1 MKGKKKMD
9 NFDDKKLDGVDVPE
23 NDAAE
28 KDSAP
33 AEKVDGAPE
42 VIFNDD
48 GTYRGKGVR
57 TEEPLNEKSEK
68 DASEEEPYGHIFD
81 EDKRRRPE
89 YPYNGRSSGPEE
101 GRRPYP
107 YSSGEYPYSE
117 KREYPYSQK
126 KEYPYSSREPES
138 YKRPPE
144 RKDGP
149 SPYSYRESDDRRKYR
164 YERPEPSYEYAYPED
179 DGKGGKKK
187 NGTKVFAIVAGVL
200 CVFLVVALIAV
211 VLGDNNK
218 TTTPPAENTTGSI
231 SENVPEFET
240 NASPETGNTSSSGE
254 MTPKS
259 IYNKVLPS
267 SAGILVYD
275 KSKALASEGTGV
287 LFSESSDGKY
297 TYIVTCAHVINETSG
312 VIMVQ
317 LYDDSKYEATVVGF
331 DTRTDIG
338 VLRIEKSGLK
348 LAEIGDSS
356 KISVGDYIYAIG
368 NPGGVEFANS
378 FTDGIV
384 SALDRPVN
392 SSETG
397 YTTECIQHTAAI
409 NPGNSGGA
417 LVNSFG
423 QVIGINS
430 MKIVADEYE
439 GMGFAVPSSVFVEIV
454 NEILKNGY
462 VSNRPKLGITYVPA
476 SEYSTYGMFV
486 AIKGLP
492 SGSIV
497 IYEISSDSS
506 FVGTDVQKG
515 DMIVAVNGKGLDDPS
530 YLSEVIE
537 DSSVGDKLTLSIVRI
552 FDDYSSKEFDVTV
565 TLVEDRG
572 DTMIAEEETTASS
585 GNYPGGN
592 YEDYFN
598 QYFEDFFGNYFGDRY
613 NP

>member
-1 MKGKKKMD
+1 MSDFSNPNLNGEDITENTDTSEKAA
-9 NFDDKKLDGVDVPE
+9 DKQNETEASGFV
-23 NDAAE
+23 
-28 KDSAP
+28 
-33 AEKVDGAPE
+33 
-42 VIFNDD
+42 FNED
-48 GTYRGKGVR
+48 GTYHSKPEHK
-57 TEEPLNEKSEK
+57 EETAGNNSYNYNHSS
-68 DASEEEPYGHIFD
+68 DGSSRQNDTGTQ
-81 EDKRRRPE
+81 PE
-89 YPYNGRSSGPEE
+89 HNSQENNAQP
-101 GRRPYP
+101 
-107 YSSGEYPYSE
+107 
-117 KREYPYSQK
+117 KREYPYSSGT
-126 KEYPYSSREPES
+126 YPYSNNAGYSYDNNKNAYERSRT
-138 YKRPPE
+138 E
-144 RKDGP
+144 RTAN
-149 SPYSYRESDDRRKYR
+149 PYSQSDRGSYGNPYSSSGNNR
-164 YERPEPSYEYAYPED
+164 YPYEQQNRSYSYAYPED
-179 DGKGGKKK
+179 GGKGDKKK
-187 NGTKVFAIVAGVL
+187 NGSMVFAIIAGAL
-200 CVFLVVALIAV
+200 CVFLAIALIAV
-211 VLGDNNK
+211 VAGDK
-218 TTTPPAENTTGSI
+218 SPTVLEESTTNGVNQ
-231 SENVPEFET
+231 NVEEFVT
-240 NASPETGNTSSSGE
+240 NASPETGNIATDGE
-254 MTPKS
+254 LTPKN
-259 IYNKVLPS
+259 IYAKVLPS

-275 KSKALASEGTGV
+275 KSKTLASEGTGV
-287 LFSESSDGKY
+287 LFSESTDGKY
-297 TYIVTCAHVINETSG
+297 TYIITCAHVINEQSG

-317 LYDDSKYEATVVGF
+317 LHDGKKYDATVVGF

-338 VLRIEKSGLK
+338 VLCIEASGLT
-348 LAEIGDSS
+348 LAEVGDSS

-392 SSETG
+392 SSQTG

-462 VSNRPKLGITYVPA
+462 VSNRPKLGITYVAA

-497 IYEISSDSS
+497 IYDISADSS
-506 FVGTDVQKG
+506 FAGTDVQKG
-515 DMIVAVNGKGLDDPS
+515 DMIVAVNGVGLDDAS

-537 DSSVGDKLTLSIVRI
+537 NSSVGDKLKLSIVRI
-552 FDDYSSKEFDVTV
+552 YDDYSFDEFDVTV

-572 DTMIAEEETTASS
+572 DTVLVEEETTSS
-585 GNYPGGN
+585 YNYPGGN

-598 QYFEDFFGNYFGDRY
+598 QYFEDFFGNYFGGGY
-613 NP
+613 NNP